1 MKIVVLAGGL
11 SPERN
16 VSLVS
21 GTDICRAL
29 RGRGHQAILVDLF
42 MGVEEMPDSP
52 EALFEAADGRC
63 RDVEISTH
71 APDLE
76 QVRASR
82 PDQGPSRI
90 GPHVLEIC
98 AAADAVFIGL
108 HGQDGEDGRIQ
119 AVLDL
124 MGVPYTGSGHLA
136 SAMAMDKEAA
146 KRMMDA
152 LGIPTPAWRMI
163 RYEPE
168 DVERL
173 AEELP
178 MPCVVKSINGGSS
191 LGVYLPEDRR
201 ELKDALLD
209 VLKFHTRVLVEE
221 RIHGREL
228 TQAVLGERYLP
239 AVEVIPA
246 AGKFDY
252 EAKYQAGAAEE
263 ICPAPI
269 TEEEQRLVG
278 ETALKLHRGLGLDV
292 YSRADFILDEAGV
305 AWCLEIN
312 SLPGM
317 TPTSFLPKEAAAV
330 GMDYAALCEEIL
342 NQSLQAKQNPGV

>member
-29 RGRGHQAILVDLF
+29 RSRGHQAILIDLF
-42 MGVEEMPDSP
+42 MGVDDMPESVD
-52 EALFEAADGRC
+52 ALFDAVDGRC
-63 RDVEISTH
+63 RDVQISTC
-71 APDLE
+71 APELE

-82 PDQGPSRI
+82 TDQGPSRI
-90 GPHVLEIC
+90 GPHVLEAC

-152 LGIPTPAWRMI
+152 LGIPTPAWRMLQ
-163 RYEPE
+163 YEPG
-168 DVERL
+168 DVELL

-178 MPCVVKSINGGSS
+178 MPCVVKSINSGSS
-191 LGVYLPEDRR
+191 LGVYLPENRQ
-201 ELKDALLD
+201 ELKEALLD
-209 VLKFHTRVLVEE
+209 VLKFHQRVLVEQ
-221 RIHGREL
+221 RIHGLEL
-228 TQAVLGERYLP
+228 TQAVLGDRYLP
-239 AVEVIPA
+239 AVEIIPVE
-246 AGKFDY
+246 GKFDY
-252 EAKYQAGAAEE
+252 TAKYQVGAAEE
-263 ICPAPI
+263 ICPARI
-269 TEEEQRLVG
+269 TEEQQRLLG
-278 ETALKLHRGLGLDV
+278 ETALKLHRGLGLEV

-317 TPTSFLPKEAAAV
+317 TPTSFLPKEAAAA
-330 GMDYAALCEEIL
+330 GMDYGALCEEIL
-342 NQSLQAKQNPGV
+342 NQSLQKKRNACI

>member
-29 RGRGHQAILVDLF
+29 RKRGHKAILVDLF
-42 MGVEEMPDSP
+42 MGIDDMPPSVD
-52 EALFEAADGRC
+52 ALFEAEDGRC
-63 RDVEISTH
+63 RDVQISTQ

-82 PDQGPSRI
+82 SDQGPSRI
-90 GPHVLEIC
+90 GPHVLEAC
-98 AAADAVFIGL
+98 VGADAVFIGL

-124 MGVPYTGSGHLA
+124 MGIPYTGSGHLA

-152 LGIPTPAWRMI
+152 LGIPTPAWRI
-163 RYEPE
+163 LQYTPE
-168 DVERL
+168 NAAHL

-191 LGVYLPEDRR
+191 LGVYLPENRA
-201 ELKDALLD
+201 ELKSALLD
-209 VLKFHTRVLVEE
+209 VLKYHKRVLIEA
-221 RIHGREL
+221 RIQGREL
-228 TQAVLGERYLP
+228 TQAVLGDTYLP

-246 AGKFDY
+246 EGAFDY
-252 EAKYQAGAAEE
+252 EAKYQAGAANE

-269 TEEEQRLVG
+269 TEEQQRLLG
-278 ETALKLHRGLGLDV
+278 ETALKLHRGLGLEV
-292 YSRADFILDEAGV
+292 YSRADFILDDAGV

-317 TPTSFLPKEAAAV
+317 TPTSFLPQEAAAV
-330 GMDYAALCEEIL
+330 GMDYGALCEEIL
-342 NQSLQAKQNPGV
+342 NRSLQIKRRACV

>member
-29 RGRGHQAILVDLF
+29 RRRGHKAILVDLF
-42 MGVEEMPDSP
+42 LGIDNMPESGD
-52 EALFEAADGRC
+52 ALFDAADGRC
-63 RDVEISTH
+63 RDVQISTC
-71 APDLE
+71 APELE

-82 PDQGPSRI
+82 ADQGPSRI
-90 GPHVLEIC
+90 GPHVLEVC
-98 AAADAVFIGL
+98 AAADVVFIGL

-124 MGVPYTGSGHLA
+124 MGIPYTGSGHLA

-152 LGIPTPAWRMI
+152 LGIPTPAWRMLQ
-163 RYEPE
+163 YEPG

-191 LGVYLPEDRR
+191 LGVYLPENRL
-201 ELKDALLD
+201 ELRAALMD

-221 RIHGREL
+221 RICGVEL
-228 TQAVLGERYLP
+228 TQAVLGDRYLP
-239 AVEVIPA
+239 AVEIIA
-246 AGKFDY
+246 AEGKFDY
-252 EAKYQAGAAEE
+252 TAKYQVGAAEE
-263 ICPAPI
+263 ICPARI
-269 TEEEQRLVG
+269 TEEQQRLLG
-278 ETALKLHRGLGLDV
+278 ETALKLHRGLGLEV
-292 YSRADFILDEAGV
+292 
-305 AWCLEIN
+305 
-312 SLPGM
+312 
-317 TPTSFLPKEAAAV
+317 
-330 GMDYAALCEEIL
+330 
-342 NQSLQAKQNPGV
+342 

>member
-29 RGRGHQAILVDLF
+29 RRRGHQAILVDLF
-42 MGVEEMPDSP
+42 MGIDDMPESVER
-52 EALFEAADGRC
+52 LFEVEDGRC
-63 RDVEISTH
+63 RDVEISTT
-71 APDLE
+71 APDLD

-82 PDQGPSRI
+82 KDQSPSRI
-90 GPHVLEIC
+90 GPHVLAAC
-98 AAADAVFIGL
+98 ACADAVFIGL

-124 MGVPYTGSGHLA
+124 MGIPYTGSGHLA

-152 LGIPTPAWRMI
+152 LGIPTPAWRMLQ
-163 RYEPE
+163 YEPE
-168 DVERL
+168 DAERL
-173 AEELP
+173 SAELP

-191 LGVYLPEDRR
+191 LGVYLPENRT
-201 ELKDALLD
+201 ELKEALLD
-209 VLKFHTRVLVEE
+209 VLRFHERVLVEE
-221 RIHGREL
+221 RVYGREMA
-228 TQAVLGERYLP
+228 QAVLGDRWLP
-239 AVEVIPA
+239 AVEVIPEE
-246 AGKFDY
+246 GNFDY
-252 EAKYQAGAAEE
+252 TAKYQVGAAEE

-269 TEEEQRLVG
+269 SESQQRMLG
-278 ETALKLHRGLGLDV
+278 ELAMRLHRGMGLEV
-292 YSRADFILDEAGV
+292 YSRADFILDESGV

-330 GMDYAALCEEIL
+330 GLNYDALCEEIL
-342 NQSLQAKQNPGV
+342 KQSVQIRRRA

>member
-29 RGRGHQAILVDLF
+29 RKRGHKAILVDMF
-42 MGVEEMPDSP
+42 MGLDTLPDP
-52 EALFEAADGRC
+52 VDDLFETADGLC
-63 RDVEISTH
+63 KDVAISTQ
-71 APDLE
+71 APDLA

-82 PDQGPSRI
+82 KDQGPSRI
-90 GPHVLEIC
+90 GPHVLDVC
-98 AAADAVFIGL
+98 GAAEAVFIGL

-124 MGVPYTGSGHLA
+124 MGIPYTGSGHLA

-152 LGIPTPAWRMI
+152 LGICTPAWRMLQ
-163 RYEPE
+163 YEPA

-173 AEELP
+173 SAELP

-209 VLKFHTRVLVEE
+209 VLRFHTRVLIEA
-221 RIHGREL
+221 RICGREF
-228 TQAVLGERYLP
+228 TQAVLGDRYLP
-239 AVEVIPA
+239 AVEVIA
-246 AGKFDY
+246 KAGKFDY
-252 EAKYQAGAAEE
+252 AAKYQTGVATE

-269 TEEEQRLVG
+269 TEEQQRLLG
-278 ETALKLHRGLGLDV
+278 ETALKLHRGLGLAV
-292 YSRADFILDEAGV
+292 YSRADFILDDAGV
-305 AWCLEIN
+305 PWCLEIN

-317 TPTSFLPKEAAAV
+317 TPTSFLPQEAAAV
-330 GMDYAALCEEIL
+330 GMDYGELCGEIL
-342 NQSLQAKQNPGV
+342 ERSLHIKRRD

>member
-29 RGRGHQAILVDLF
+29 RKRGHQAILVDLF
-42 MGVEEMPDSP
+42 MGIDHMPGSMD
-52 EALFEAADGRC
+52 ALFEEPDGRC
-63 RDVEISTH
+63 FDVQISTQ

-76 QVRASR
+76 KVKASR
-82 PDQGPSRI
+82 ADQGPSRI
-90 GPHVLEIC
+90 GPHVLEVC
-98 AAADAVFIGL
+98 AGADAVFIGL

-124 MGVPYTGSGHLA
+124 MGIPYTGSGHLA

-152 LGIPTPAWRMI
+152 LGIPTPAWRMLQ
-163 RYEPE
+163 YTPE
-168 DVERL
+168 DVDRL
-173 AEELP
+173 ADELP

-191 LGVYLPEDRR
+191 LGVYLPEDRQ
-201 ELKDALLD
+201 ELKAALLD
-209 VLKFHTRVLVEE
+209 VLKFHKRVLVEA

-228 TQAVLGERYLP
+228 TQAVLGDRYLP
-239 AVEVIPA
+239 AVEVIPT
-246 AGKFDY
+246 AGTFDY
-252 EAKYQAGAAEE
+252 TAKYQVGAADE

-269 TEEEQRLVG
+269 TDEQQRMLG
-278 ETALKLHRGLGLDV
+278 ETALKLHRGLGLEV
-292 YSRADFILDEAGV
+292 YSRADFILDASGV

-317 TPTSFLPKEAAAV
+317 TPTSFLPQEAAAV
-330 GMDYAALCEEIL
+330 GMDYGALCEEIL
-342 NQSLQAKQNPGV
+342 NQSLQLKRRVNV

>member
-29 RGRGHQAILVDLF
+29 RKRGHRAILVDMF
-42 MGVEEMPDSP
+42 MGLDVLPEPVENIFD
-52 EALFEAADGRC
+52 AVDGRC
-63 RDVEISTH
+63 KDVVISTE

-76 QVRASR
+76 KVRESR
-82 PDQGPSRI
+82 ADQGPSRI
-90 GPHVLEIC
+90 GPNVLAVC
-98 AAADAVFIGL
+98 AAADVVFIGL

-152 LGIPTPAWRMI
+152 LGIRTPAWRML
-163 RYEPE
+163 RYEPS

-173 AEELP
+173 AKELP
-178 MPCVVKSINGGSS
+178 MPCVIKSINGGSS
-191 LGVYLPEDRR
+191 LGVYLPEDRE
-201 ELKDALLD
+201 ELKAALLD

-228 TQAVLGERYLP
+228 TQAVLGDRYLP
-239 AVEVIPA
+239 AVEVIA
-246 AGKFDY
+246 AEGKFDY
-252 EAKYQAGAAEE
+252 TAKYQAGAVSE

-269 TEEEQRLVG
+269 TEEQQRLLG
-278 ETALKLHRGLGLDV
+278 ETALKLHRGLGLEV
-292 YSRADFILDEAGV
+292 YSRADFMLDDAGV
-305 AWCLEIN
+305 PWCLEIN

-317 TPTSFLPKEAAAV
+317 TPTSFLPQEAAAV
-330 GMDYAALCEEIL
+330 GMSYGELCEEIL
-342 NQSLQAKQNPGV
+342 ERSLQIKRRD

>member
-29 RGRGHQAILVDLF
+29 RQMGHRAILVDLF
-42 MGVEEMPDSP
+42 MGLEELPEPAERIFDAPDG
-52 EALFEAADGRC
+52 LC
-63 RDVEISTH
+63 RDVH
-71 APDLE
+71 VAAKAPDLDA
-76 QVRASR
+76 VRAER
-82 PDQGPSRI
+82 KVGGPSRI
-90 GPHVLEIC
+90 GPHVLEVC
-98 AAADAVFIGL
+98 AMAEAVFIGL

-124 MGVPYTGSGHLA
+124 MGVPYTGAGHLA

-146 KRMMDA
+146 KRMMDS
-152 LGIPTPAWRMI
+152 LGIRTPAWRMLE
-163 RYEPE
+163 YAPE

-173 AEELP
+173 AQELP

-191 LGVYLPEDRR
+191 LGVYLPEDRE
-201 ELKDALLD
+201 ELKEALLD
-209 VLKFHTRVLVEE
+209 VLKFRTRVLVEE
-221 RIHGREL
+221 RIHGKEL
-228 TQAVLGERYLP
+228 TQAVLGDRYLP
-239 AVEVIPA
+239 AALAIPA
-246 AGKFDY
+246 SGKFDY
-252 EAKYQAGAAEE
+252 EAKYQAGAAKE

-269 TEEEQRLVG
+269 TEAEQRLLG
-278 ETALKLHRGLGLDV
+278 ETALKLHRGLGLTV
-292 YSRADFILDEAGV
+292 YSRADFILDDAGR

-317 TPTSFLPKEAAAV
+317 TPTSFLPQEAAAA
-330 GMDYAALCEEIL
+330 GMTYHELCGEIL
-342 NQSLQAKQNPGV
+342 RLSLEIERGV